1 MFYVF
6 SVLFFLLGLS
16 TGIPALFLFRRME
29 NIRKHSSTASGVVRS
44 IGDYP
49 GFLFGRSVRPL
60 VAYRVEDTEHVAEM
74 TDNSGFFNPRYQAGN
89 TVEVVYHKETP
100 WKAYLVTEWNYTRR
114 DLWMAAGEIV
124 LAGVLWGTGV
134 YLGVPI

>member
-1 MFYVF
+1 MIYGI
-6 SVLFFLLGLS
+6 SLLLFLLGLS
-16 TGIPALFLFRRME
+16 TGLPAILLIRQME

-60 VAYRVEDTEHVAEM
+60 VAFSVQDTEHVVEM

-89 TVEVVYHKETP
+89 TLEVVYHKDTP
-100 WKAYLVTEWNYTRR
+100 WKAYLTTEWNFARR
-114 DLWMAAGEIV
+114 DLWVGIGEIV
-124 LAGVLWGTGV
+124 FAAVLWGVGV
-134 YLGVPI
+134 HFGLPF